1 LISRSERRTRA
12 AVQSGNSPQA
22 LINRTNIKVNLDL
35 MVLKS
40 NQGKSKTRVGAEPEL
55 KRNIQ
60 SSLRKSIARSAN
72 LTGSQGVTRRL
83 NIRERRISDE
93 GKLSGVTNHL
103 EVSAL
108 LLRGHCKLVPDV
120 HPVTILT
127 VDSLTT
133 NLNLNLSNKLLTG
146 VVQPTGINTGSNT
159 SDEGGNAHEL
169 VDLRESHLQIGSVSE
184 VTVSGDDAL
193 NSSSKIG
200 LAVKSLLNRLDGKV
214 SVSSVSNLP
223 EGDLRIAREV
233 HILGSVSYELHKSA
247 SHFILLLK
255 KIIFRKLN

>member
-1 LISRSERRTRA
+1 VVLESNQRQSKTGVGAKPELERD
-12 AVQSGNSPQA
+12 VQSGLRESISGCA
-22 LINRTNIKVNLDL
+22 NLAR
-35 MVLKS
+35 S
-40 NQGKSKTRVGAEPEL
+40 QG
-55 KRNIQ
+55 
-60 SSLRKSIARSAN
+60 IARAIN
-72 LTGSQGVTRRL
+72 L
-83 NIRERRISDE
+83 RERGISDE
-93 GKLSGVTNHL
+93 GKLGDVTNHL
-103 EVSAL
+103 EISTL
-108 LLRGHCKLVPDV
+108 LLGSHGKLVPDV

-127 VDSLTT
+127 INSLTT

-255 KIIFRKLN
+255 KIILRKLN

>member
-1 LISRSERRTRA
+1 VVLESNQRQSKTGVGAKPELERD
-12 AVQSGNSPQA
+12 VQSGLRESISGCA
-22 LINRTNIKVNLDL
+22 NLAR
-35 MVLKS
+35 S
-40 NQGKSKTRVGAEPEL
+40 QG
-55 KRNIQ
+55 
-60 SSLRKSIARSAN
+60 IARAIN
-72 LTGSQGVTRRL
+72 L
-83 NIRERRISDE
+83 RERGISDE
-93 GKLSGVTNHL
+93 GKLGDVTNHL
-103 EVSAL
+103 EISTL
-108 LLRGHCKLVPDV
+108 LLGSHGKLVPDV

-127 VDSLTT
+127 INSLTT

>member
-1 LISRSERRTRA
+1 VVLESNQRQSKTGVGAKPELERD
-12 AVQSGNSPQA
+12 VQSG
-22 LINRTNIKVNLDL
+22 
-35 MVLKS
+35 
-40 NQGKSKTRVGAEPEL
+40 
-55 KRNIQ
+55 
-60 SSLRKSIARSAN
+60 LRESISGCAN
-72 LTGSQGVTRRL
+72 LAGSQGIARAINL
-83 NIRERRISDE
+83 RERGISDE
-93 GKLSGVTNHL
+93 GKLGDVTNHL
-103 EVSAL
+103 EISTL
-108 LLRGHCKLVPDV
+108 LLGSHGKLVPDV

-127 VDSLTT
+127 INSLTT